1 MFSLNQN
8 WITESHI
15 DFEYK
20 KYMVLAYLQEVEHCL
35 TESKLFPVISDLKK
49 HHRNLL
55 LLKSQKESVDN
66 SFPKQLEGINFTTL
80 ALNYQSATNDD
91 KVMATLQS
99 IIDFSLPLF
108 QQYLNQGNKI
118 ARFVEDHL
126 CITPVGIMPIRTC
139 EGYVLIT
146 CKGLRT
152 IEVYQYVVS
161 LYDDVNNQFPSIK
174 FNYKSTYE
182 YSLSNTFEK
191 IKQDLILKQ
200 QQFPNPAAFCITSD
214 FQFPLMETLL
224 PLAKISLSKHLS
236 LNTN

>member
-35 TESKLFPVISDLKK
+35 TESKLFPIISDLKK

-55 LLKSQKESVDN
+55 NLKSQKESVDN
-66 SFPKQLEGINFTTL
+66 HFPKRL
-80 ALNYQSATNDD
+80 AGLNAKSFELNYQTTIQDD

-126 CITPVGIMPIRTC
+126 TISPVGIIPMRTC
-139 EGYVLIT
+139 EGFVLIT
-146 CKGLRT
+146 CKGQRS
-152 IEVYQYVVS
+152 IDVYQYEVS
-161 LYDDVNNQFPSIK
+161 LYDDVENKFPSIK
-174 FNYKSTYE
+174 FNYDSTYE
-182 YSLSNTFEK
+182 YTLTNTFEK

-200 QQFPNPAAFCITSD
+200 QQLPNPAAFCITSD
-214 FQFPLMETLL
+214 FQFPLSETLL
-224 PLAKISLSKHLS
+224 PLAKMSLSKHLS
-236 LNTN
+236 QQIN